1 MASIQQTPQ
10 EKYAEAMRCRGNR
23 ERAYNKAFA
32 ERMRRGTK
40 FSQNV
45 EFVGTIGTLKMTFF
59 LQTLQECDGD
69 LEEVRDKL
77 RISLKTAYNW
87 LKELGWR
94 AYCKDSIGDDQGLV
108 QGGSEAINKD
118 GIVVMY

>member
-10 EKYAEAMRCRGNR
+10 EKHAEGMQLGHNR
-23 ERAYNKAFA
+23 KHAYNKAFA
-32 ERMRRGTK
+32 ERMRRDK
-40 FSQNV
+40 RFSQNV
-45 EFVGTIGTLKMTFF
+45 EFVGTSETLKMTFF
-59 LQTLQECDGD
+59 LQALQECDGD
-69 LEEVRDKL
+69 LEKVRDKL